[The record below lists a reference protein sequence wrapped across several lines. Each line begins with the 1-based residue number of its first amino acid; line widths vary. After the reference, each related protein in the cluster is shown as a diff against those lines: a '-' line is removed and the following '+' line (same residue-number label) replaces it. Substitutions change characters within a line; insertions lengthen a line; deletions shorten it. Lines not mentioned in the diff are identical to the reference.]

1 MRDPSHRVQ
10 ASQQGLGREVG
21 FRGFRRSGGAGGSPA
36 NPFRFFPLS
45 WRGPAGSSPTA
56 GNADRAVLYVV
67 RRLPA
72 VILASGTPLGQR
84 DLRRL
89 LVTGAMTVVRQA
101 SRRGE
106 ITDPWLAGML
116 ARKPKML
123 VAVALAN
130 RTARRVWALATRKET
145 YRVRAAA

>member
-1 MRDPSHRVQ
+1 M
-10 ASQQGLGREVG
+10 
-21 FRGFRRSGGAGGSPA
+21 
-36 NPFRFFPLS
+36 
-45 WRGPAGSSPTA
+45 
-56 GNADRAVLYVV
+56 
-67 RRLPA
+67 
-72 VILASGTPLGQR
+72 LGQR

-89 LVTGAMTVVRQA
+89 LITGAMTVVQHA
-101 SRRGE
+101 IRRGE
-106 ITDPWLAGML
+106 TSAWLASML